1 MRTIIPITCA
11 LCFSTSSRADTPP
24 AEAPAGEAPAAEA
37 PPGEAAPV
45 TTPAPPAASSPAP
58 ALPPAAPAAS
68 SPAAASSARPPAA
81 DPFLADPMPPP
92 AHSRVPEIVA
102 SIVTGGLVIASATS
116 YWKWDEAQDRRRAAQ
131 WDPTIT
137 AAEHNRNIEDSE
149 RWKKRT
155 WLLIGT
161 TFVSAA
167 VTSFTWM
174 RHQDPSTFSVQP
186 TGDGDGAAVS
196 YGGRF

>member
-1 MRTIIPITCA
+1 MRTIVAITCV
-11 LCFSTSSRADTPP
+11 LCFASSSRAEAPP
-24 AEAPAGEAPAAEA
+24 AEAP
-37 PPGEAAPV
+37 
-45 TTPAPPAASSPAP
+45 PAAS
-58 ALPPAAPAAS
+58 
-68 SPAAASSARPPAA
+68 
-81 DPFLADPMPPP
+81 DPFMPPPPPPP

-131 WDPTIT
+131 WDPTVPVE
-137 AAEHNRNIEDSE
+137 EHNRNIEDSE

-155 WLLIGT
+155 WLLLGT